1 MDTLPLQFHQGHL
14 FVELGSRE
22 LWLLDTGAQ
31 TSFGASPCV
40 AIAGESFNLYSPAF
54 GLTPKSLSQF
64 IGLPCAGLLGGNI
77 LNCFDHIFD
86 ANNGQLIVASD
97 ELQHHGTIVPLEL
110 CNQIPIVTAR
120 IGSSSYRMFLDTG
133 AQLSYWQDESLAAY
147 PSAGRFTD
155 FHPSLG
161 QFETETHLVPV
172 TLGNREFTLRCGT
185 LPDALRT
192 FLMTANT
199 QGIIGNAVF
208 ADQPV
213 GYFPRRRML
222 VF

>member
-1 MDTLPLQFHQGHL
+1 MDTLPLQFHQGLL
-14 FVELGSRE
+14 FVELGSSER
-22 LWLLDTGAQ
+22 WLLDTGAP
-31 TSFGASPCV
+31 TSFGRSSCV
-40 AIAGESFNLYSPAF
+40 SIAGRPFNLGSDYLGFTAE
-54 GLTPKSLSQF
+54 SLSQF
-64 IGLPCAGLLGGNI
+64 IGLPCAGLLGGDI

-110 CNQIPIVTAR
+110 CYQIPIVTAR

-133 AQLSYWQDESLAAY
+133 AELSYLQDESLQAF

-155 FHPSLG
+155 FYPFYGH
-161 QFETETHLVPV
+161 FETDTHLLPV
-172 TLGNREFTLRCGT
+172 TLGDSVFTLRCGT
-185 LPDALRT
+185 LPAPLRNLFT
-192 FLMTANT
+192 NTGT
-199 QGIIGNAVF
+199 QGVIGNAVF
-208 ADQPV
+208 ADRTV

>member
-1 MDTLPLQFHQGHL
+1 MDTLPLQFHQGLL
-14 FVELGSRE
+14 FVELGSSER
-22 LWLLDTGAQ
+22 WLLDTGAQ

-40 AIAGESFNLYSPAF
+40 SIAGESFNLYSSAS

-64 IGLPCAGLLGGNI
+64 IGLPCAGLLGGDI
-77 LNCFDHIFD
+77 LNRFDYIFD
-86 ANNGQLIVASD
+86 IQGGRVSVASQQ
-97 ELQHHGTIVPLEL
+97 LQHPGTTVDLE
-110 CNQIPIVTAR
+110 QFMGIPIVTAR
-120 IGSSSYRMFLDTG
+120 IGSSGYRMFLDTG

-185 LPDALRT
+185 PPDALRT